1 MEKSFICVM
10 EFFLGMS
17 SCGRIRAF
25 VNVAEIMI
33 TGSIVAI
40 VTPMHADGSLDWD
53 AFRSLLDFHIEQGTD
68 AVVVAG
74 TTGESPTVD
83 VEEHEQLIQV
93 AVEHAAKRIPIIA
106 GTGANS
112 TKEAIELAAFS
123 KRAGADAS
131 LTVVPYYNKPTQEGL
146 YQHFKAIA
154 EAVDM
159 PHILYNVPG
168 RTAADM
174 TNDTVLRLAQI
185 PNIVGI
191 KDATAD
197 IGRGS
202 DLLQRAPKDF
212 AIYSGDDATTLA
224 LMLLGAHGTISV
236 VANVAPKLMREM
248 CHAALN
254 AELIK
259 AREIHFQLLGL
270 HRHLFM
276 EANPIPVKWAVA
288 RLGKIQNNLRLPL
301 TPLSANAQPVV
312 EAAMRQAGII

>member
-1 MEKSFICVM
+1 
-10 EFFLGMS
+10 
-17 SCGRIRAF
+17 
-25 VNVAEIMI
+25 MI

-53 AFRSLLDFHIEQGTD
+53 VFRSLLDFHIEQGTD

-93 AVEHAAKRIPIIA
+93 AVEHAARRIPIIA

-174 TNDTVLRLAQI
+174 SNDTVLRLAQI

-270 HRHLFM
+270 HCHLFM